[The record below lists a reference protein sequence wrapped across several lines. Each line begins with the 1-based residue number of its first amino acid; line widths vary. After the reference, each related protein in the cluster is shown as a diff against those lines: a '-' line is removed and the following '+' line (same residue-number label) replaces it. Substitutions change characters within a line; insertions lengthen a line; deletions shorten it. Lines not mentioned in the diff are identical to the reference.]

1 MLTRLDVRAH
11 PRLPHAH
18 RSLRCSQAERALTAE
33 EIWRKSESFRRQH
46 AISSDAFIFC
56 SFNQFYKI
64 TPELWQAWLN
74 ILQRVPGRSAAR
86 ARHVE
91 TKRPLI
97 AKIGSLSFREKR
109 KALVAINRFCAL

>member
-1 MLTRLDVRAH
+1 MRCVFPAVLTRLDVRAH

-74 ILQRVPGRSAAR
+74 ILQRVPGLLRPPCLNDRRLLRSHFPFVR
-86 ARHVE
+86 KG
-91 TKRPLI
+91 KR
-97 AKIGSLSFREKR
+97 SL
-109 KALVAINRFCAL
+109 L